1 MKFLVDAQLPPALA
15 RWLAEA
21 GFEAQAVREIGLREA
36 DDGVIWQHAEAG
48 GCVIV
53 TKDEDFALRAQASE
67 TGPCVVWVR
76 AGNTSNASLRAWFIP
91 RVPQIAAHLRQGTRL
106 VEMR

>member
-21 GFEAQAVREIGLREA
+21 GFEAQAVREI
-36 DDGVIWQHAEAG
+36 
-48 GCVIV
+48 
-53 TKDEDFALRAQASE
+53 
-67 TGPCVVWVR
+67 
-76 AGNTSNASLRAWFIP
+76 IP